1 MANSRETLHNE
12 PHNRRTAIRSDENS
26 HRKIENRKKVF
37 SNQLQNK
44 RNKRVKRVRIKGQK
58 GIYCQNL
65 SFRDMKRQVWL
76 ATKVL
81 SCKYGKNKSRK
92 KTEYFLPA

>member
-26 HRKIENRKKVF
+26 HRKIENHKKVF

-58 GIYCQNL
+58 GIYCRAKL
-65 SFRDMKRQVWL
+65 VLPGYETAGMACHESFKLQVWQ
-76 ATKVL
+76 K
-81 SCKYGKNKSRK
+81 
-92 KTEYFLPA
+92 